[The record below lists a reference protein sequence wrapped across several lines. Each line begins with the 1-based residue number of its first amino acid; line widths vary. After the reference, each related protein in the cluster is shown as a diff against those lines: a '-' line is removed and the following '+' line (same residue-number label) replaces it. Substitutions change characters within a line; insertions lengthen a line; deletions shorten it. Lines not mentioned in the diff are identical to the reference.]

1 MDKLI
6 IFGAGN
12 YGKKAYEKLQY
23 KDIAFYVDNNTG
35 LRGKTLYDIKILD
48 FDTYKTIAQEYSLI
62 IGLSENREKELME
75 QLFQNEI
82 KDFVLYSE
90 IDDYLSG
97 KICLNS
103 ELREKHLMSLLE
115 YYKKKE
121 IILEKKNKILMNNVD
136 IRHLKPARGYIRKIQ
151 LKMLSFAQ
159 DIFSDLP
166 NEIHPFLVAENVLGY
181 TRNNGFIPWGDDVN
195 FGMMRDSYNKFID
208 YYEENYKVFIS
219 DVDYRKEYSEPKYI
233 DRLLNAYPD
242 EDFMVVFPCYL
253 QVNRGKTLYDRKVCN
268 IFCFDSFKPD
278 YEFREYKDKI
288 LQINDRIMNIYF
300 SVERINYIKNELKV
314 INDKFD
320 PEGENIYFSL
330 DSMLAIKRNNDSWI
344 KKDCIFPLKAVD
356 YDGYKFYV
364 PNNSDEYIKYE
375 YKNYDE
381 FPSDYG
387 VTTRDYI
394 YDLYVTVEFYIID
407 SFEIYHFLPLYRLL
421 REKGVYAIF
430 VLEDESRNASGKWVD
445 YKNAKQALQ
454 FFTRENVMFWT
465 DNNEDLHGKLI
476 EGIEVIP
483 PSELKKYLNECVIV
497 IAAKPEFFNQIKY
510 QLNKEYGI
518 EMALNYTFLKSY
530 INDSGISVGEFL
542 SGCME
547 KDIYRL
553 MFYYAEEQEKHVQEQ
568 VEFFVSVSD
577 IRRLNPARGGARRF
591 QLELLMSAYR
601 LSEDLKMSGFE
612 IMIEGGT
619 LIGAV
624 RHGGFIPWDDDIDFM
639 MLRKEY
645 ERMMEFYKNKGL
657 FYSSDAPYYDEN
669 TLYSEMSD
677 FLNECGNDYA
687 FCSNGKFVKVFFK
700 RTPEPI
706 VLDIF
711 PIDYYN
717 DDISFEQLQNI
728 DMQLKKEFDSNTDK
742 SAVKRDKWYK
752 AIRSSGK
759 IVSKMESSHLCYGLE
774 TDFIKMCN
782 SYFSLNY
789 VLPLKKINFENKVF
803 LGPGNPDKML
813 EMEYGDYMQWP
824 NDAGSTAHGANRR
837 FSRYKNYSNP
847 RYIHTK
853 SEAED
858 FCKEI
863 NEKAGDYQLIVEKY
877 KIFNWK
883 EYFDIV
889 DYLDEHDISYI
900 VYA

>member
-1 MDKLI
+1 MKYLMGVDEGTTGCKAILFTDEGTQI
-6 IFGAGN
+6 ASTAREYPSYYPNPGWVEQDI
-12 YGKKAYEKLQY
+12 YEIKKAVFECIEETIVKSNVNPS
-23 KDIAFYVDNNTG
+23 DIVGISHSNQGITMVLLDENEQPVFEHTIGWQDLRYVD
-35 LRGKTLYDIKILD
+35 ILP
-48 FDTYKTIAQEYSLI
+48 
-62 IGLSENREKELME
+62 ELM
-75 QLFQNEI
+75 
-82 KDFVLYSE
+82 
-90 IDDYLSG
+90 
-97 KICLNS
+97 
-103 ELREKHLMSLLE
+103 
-115 YYKKKE
+115 KE
-121 IILEKKNKILMNNVD
+121 VD
-136 IRHLKPARGYIRKIQ
+136 Q
-151 LKMLSFAQ
+151 
-159 DIFSDLP
+159 
-166 NEIHPFLVAENVLGY
+166 
-181 TRNNGFIPWGDDVN
+181 
-195 FGMMRDSYNKFID
+195 
-208 YYEENYKVFIS
+208 
-219 DVDYRKEYSEPKYI
+219 KEYLKISGMQYGT
-233 DRLLNAYPD
+233 Y
-242 EDFMVVFPCYL
+242 
-253 QVNRGKTLYDRKVCN
+253 N
-268 IFCFDSFKPD
+268 IPVL
-278 YEFREYKDKI
+278 RW
-288 LQINDRIMNIYF
+288 LQINEKEKWSKVKRICSHQDWFLRQYGADGYYIDEGCANFLSMVRMSDNEWD
-300 SVERINYIKNELKV
+300 ERLLKYYNVTEDMLPKVVHIPGTVVGNVSEEVSKATGLPVTCKVCLGNLDANSCAIGSGADEIGTQLLIMGTAGVSIFVTDKDKLDPNGRITVRTNPGFGNWQNYIMTNTGASAFRWFRDSICSMEVATSKLMGMDPYDIITTIASHSKPGANGVTALTCIQGSHTRKKNEKARGSFFG
-314 INDKFD
+314 INLGTTKADLAESIL
-320 PEGENIYFSL
+320 EGICFE
-330 DSMLAIKRNNDSWI
+330 M
-344 KKDCIFPLKAVD
+344 KDIMAMNQELSGEVTHVRLC
-356 YDGYKFYV
+356 G
-364 PNNSDEYIKYE
+364 
-375 YKNYDE
+375 
-381 FPSDYG
+381 G
-387 VTTRDYI
+387 V
-394 YDLYVTVEFYIID
+394 
-407 SFEIYHFLPLYRLL
+407 
-421 REKGVYAIF
+421 
-430 VLEDESRNASGKWVD
+430 
-445 YKNAKQALQ
+445 AKSP
-454 FFTRENVMFWT
+454 MFWT
-465 DNNEDLHGKLI
+465 DNKEDLHGKLI

-553 MFYYAEEQEKHVQEQ
+553 MFYYAEEQEKHAQEQ

>member
-1 MDKLI
+1 
-6 IFGAGN
+6 
-12 YGKKAYEKLQY
+12 
-23 KDIAFYVDNNTG
+23 
-35 LRGKTLYDIKILD
+35 
-48 FDTYKTIAQEYSLI
+48 
-62 IGLSENREKELME
+62 
-75 QLFQNEI
+75 
-82 KDFVLYSE
+82 
-90 IDDYLSG
+90 
-97 KICLNS
+97 
-103 ELREKHLMSLLE
+103 
-115 YYKKKE
+115 
-121 IILEKKNKILMNNVD
+121 
-136 IRHLKPARGYIRKIQ
+136 
-151 LKMLSFAQ
+151 
-159 DIFSDLP
+159 
-166 NEIHPFLVAENVLGY
+166 
-181 TRNNGFIPWGDDVN
+181 
-195 FGMMRDSYNKFID
+195 
-208 YYEENYKVFIS
+208 
-219 DVDYRKEYSEPKYI
+219 
-233 DRLLNAYPD
+233 
-242 EDFMVVFPCYL
+242 
-253 QVNRGKTLYDRKVCN
+253 
-268 IFCFDSFKPD
+268 
-278 YEFREYKDKI
+278 
-288 LQINDRIMNIYF
+288 
-300 SVERINYIKNELKV
+300 
-314 INDKFD
+314 
-320 PEGENIYFSL
+320 
-330 DSMLAIKRNNDSWI
+330 
-344 KKDCIFPLKAVD
+344 
-356 YDGYKFYV
+356 
-364 PNNSDEYIKYE
+364 
-375 YKNYDE
+375 
-381 FPSDYG
+381 
-387 VTTRDYI
+387 
-394 YDLYVTVEFYIID
+394 
-407 SFEIYHFLPLYRLL
+407 
-421 REKGVYAIF
+421 
-430 VLEDESRNASGKWVD
+430 
-445 YKNAKQALQ
+445 
-454 FFTRENVMFWT
+454 
-465 DNNEDLHGKLI
+465 
-476 EGIEVIP
+476 
-483 PSELKKYLNECVIV
+483 
-497 IAAKPEFFNQIKY
+497 
-510 QLNKEYGI
+510 
-518 EMALNYTFLKSY
+518 
-530 INDSGISVGEFL
+530 
-542 SGCME
+542 ME

-553 MFYYAEEQEKHVQEQ
+553 MFYYAEEQEKHAQEQ
-568 VEFFVSVSD
+568 IEFFVSVSD